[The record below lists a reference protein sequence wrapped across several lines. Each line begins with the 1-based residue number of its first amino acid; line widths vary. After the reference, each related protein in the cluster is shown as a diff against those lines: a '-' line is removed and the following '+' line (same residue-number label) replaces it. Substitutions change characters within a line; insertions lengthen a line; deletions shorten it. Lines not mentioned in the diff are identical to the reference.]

1 MSALIAM
8 ALGALGAL
16 YTVAPFL
23 RGGDDGELPEREEAA
38 GQDERGEIEAERA
51 WSVCAGELV
60 ESSREGNHQDQT
72 VPARE

>member
-23 RGGDDGELPEREEAA
+23 RGGDDGPPEREEAA

-60 ESSREGNHQDQT
+60 GLSSEGKHQDQT